1 MRLRLIACACVA
13 AVLALSGSVAA
24 QPLTDEQIEK
34 AKKHFIDA
42 QKAMEAKE
50 YEIAAREY
58 AIAYDITKDPTLFY
72 WIGLARQEA
81 GDCDGALIYY
91 RRYVKEG
98 NPQGELEQRT
108 RAQIDECNKLL
119 GRTGTGDTGATGTV
133 DTTVPPVGDTGA
145 TDTGATDTGDTG
157 ATGTVDTTVPP
168 VGDTSDTPMIP
179 PTAGG
184 GGAAN
189 FLDQEPSWKRTAGW
203 IAVGATVAF
212 ATTGAVMG
220 LSARSREEDIEV
232 LIDFRDMNGQPRA
245 YDGNTRATYDELI
258 DEGERFDTLARIS
271 LGLAGASA
279 VAATIFFVL
288 DATGGDEAEG
298 TASRLVPVVGP
309 DGVGVAAGWEF

>member
-1 MRLRLIACACVA
+1 MRLRLIACACVL
-13 AVLALSGSVAA
+13 AVVGLAGSAPA
-24 QPLTDEQIEK
+24 QPLTEEQIET

-72 WIGLARQEA
+72 WIGMARQQA
-81 GDCDGALIYY
+81 GDCEGALIYY
-91 RRYVKEG
+91 GRYMKEG
-98 NPQGELEQRT
+98 HPQGELEQRT

-119 GRTGTGDTGATGTV
+119 GRGTGTPGTGDPGTPPTGTGDPGPGTGDPGTGDPGAG
-133 DTTVPPVGDTGA
+133 DTTVPPVDDGGDAPFVAPDPGN
-145 TDTGATDTGDTG
+145 
-157 ATGTVDTTVPP
+157 
-168 VGDTSDTPMIP
+168 
-179 PTAGG
+179 

-189 FLDQEPSWKRTAGW
+189 FLDEDPSWKRTAGW

-220 LSARSREEDIEV
+220 LSAKSREEDIEN

-245 YDGNTRATYDELI
+245 YDGNTRETYDELI

-271 LGLAGASA
+271 FGLAGASA
-279 VAATIFFVL
+279 VAATVFFVL

-298 TASRLVPVVGP
+298 TASRLVPMVGP